1 MSRSVQ
7 ELQYSIQ
14 TLALPVTAQLRLHRS
29 KKCRVRELAQAFAHW
44 QSEARD
50 EWREM
55 SSEQTAVLNQLDQEL
70 MALCKY
76 GREPKWSDSGLR
88 HSRAWQ
94 HVRQIA
100 REALLL
106 FDWPL
111 DVPPIAHQ

>member
-1 MSRSVQ
+1 MSRS
-7 ELQYSIQ
+7 LQQLKYSIQ

-29 KKCRVRELAQAFAHW
+29 KQCRVAELAQAFDHW
-44 QSEARD
+44 QKQAND
-50 EWREM
+50 EM
-55 SSEQTAVLNQLDQEL
+55 SGLTQAQTAVLNQLDQEL
-70 MALCKY
+70 MRMVES

-94 HVRQIA
+94 QVRHIA

-111 DVPPIAHQ
+111 DVPPVAHR